1 MPQIRANPNRM
12 ELLKLRRRG
21 AVARRGHK
29 LLKDKLDELMKEFQ
43 ARIGANRRL
52 RAEVERDLRAAY
64 SQFAIARAEA
74 GQAVLEPALMAG
86 APGRLLGVDEK
97 SLMSV
102 TVPVLSLDE
111 LPEPGGYSLATTP
124 AVLDAGLSRLAAVAP
139 RLVELAEREKAI
151 ELLAAEIER
160 TRRRV
165 NALEYVLIPSVD
177 ATIRDIQM
185 KLDEAERSNLTRLMK
200 VKDMIA
206 QQEAEERARRT
217 KRSRCTSASV

>member
-1 MPQIRANPNRM
+1 MPQLRANPNRM

-21 AVARRGHK
+21 DVARRGHK

-52 RAEVERDLRAAY
+52 RREVEAELAGAFGL
-64 SQFAIARAEA
+64 FALARAEA
-74 GQAVLEPALMAG
+74 GSGALNSALMA
-86 APGRLLGVDEK
+86 ADPQPLLDVTERNV
-97 SLMSV
+97 MSV
-102 TVPVLSLDE
+102 RVPVFALAE

-124 AVLDAGLSRLAAVAP
+124 AVLDTALGRLSAVAP
-139 RLVELAEREKAI
+139 RMIELAEREKAI

-165 NALEYVLIPSVD
+165 NALEYVLIPTID
-177 ATIRDIQM
+177 ATVRDIQM
-185 KLDEAERSNLTRLMK
+185 KLDEAERGNLTRLMK

-206 QQEAEERARRT
+206 QQEAEER
-217 KRSRCTSASV
+217 

>member
-1 MPQIRANPNRM
+1 M

-21 AVARRGHK
+21 DVARRGHK

-43 ARIGANRRL
+43 ARISDNRRL
-52 RAEVERDLRAAY
+52 RRDVERELAAA
-64 SQFAIARAEA
+64 FGLLALARAKA
-74 GQAVLEPALMAG
+74 GSGALASSLMAG
-86 APGRLLGVDEK
+86 AAPGLLTVTEK

-102 TVPVLSLDE
+102 RVPAFELGA

-124 AVLDAGLSRLAAVAP
+124 AVLDSALAGLAVVAP
-139 RLVELAEREKAI
+139 RMIDLAEREKAI
-151 ELLAAEIER
+151 ELLAGEIER

-165 NALEYVLIPSVD
+165 NALEYVLIPTID
-177 ATIRDIQM
+177 ATVRDITM

-206 QQEAEERARRT
+206 QQEAAEGR
-217 KRSRCTSASV
+217 

>member
-43 ARIGANRRL
+43 GRIGANRRL
-52 RAEVERDLRAAY
+52 RAEVERDLLAAY
-64 SQFAIARAEA
+64 AQFAMARAEA
-74 GQAVLEPALMAG
+74 GQGSLETALMAG
-86 APGRLLGVDEK
+86 EPGPLLSVDER

-102 TVPVLSLDE
+102 SVPVFTLDD
-111 LPEPGGYSLATTP
+111 LREPGGYSLATTP
-124 AVLDAGLSRLAAVAP
+124 AVLDAGLSRLAEVAP
-139 RLVELAEREKAI
+139 RLLELAEREKAI

-165 NALEYVLIPSVD
+165 NALEYVLIPSIDETVRSI
-177 ATIRDIQM
+177 TM

-206 QQEAEERARRT
+206 RQETAEGL
-217 KRSRCTSASV
+217 

>member
-43 ARIGANRRL
+43 SRIGANRRL
-52 RAEVERDLRAAY
+52 RTEVERDLLAAY
-64 SQFAIARAEA
+64 AQLAMARAEA
-74 GQAVLEPALMAG
+74 GQSALATALMAG
-86 APGRLLGVDEK
+86 EPGPLLSVDER

-102 TVPVLSLDE
+102 SVPVFTLDE

-124 AVLDAGLSRLAAVAP
+124 TVLDAGLSRLAGVAP
-139 RLVELAEREKAI
+139 RLLELAEREKAI

-165 NALEYVLIPSVD
+165 NALEYVLIPSIDETVRSI
-177 ATIRDIQM
+177 TM

-206 QQEAEERARRT
+206 RQETAEGL
-217 KRSRCTSASV
+217 

>member
-43 ARIGANRRL
+43 SRIGANRRL
-52 RAEVERDLRAAY
+52 RAEVERGLSAAY
-64 SQFAIARAEA
+64 AQFAIARVEA
-74 GQAVLEPALMAG
+74 GQGVLDSALMAG
-86 APGRLLGVDEK
+86 APGPLLSVEQR

-102 TVPVLSLDE
+102 SVPVFTLDD

-124 AVLDAGLSRLAAVAP
+124 AVLDAGLSRLADVAP
-139 RLVELAEREKAI
+139 RLLELAEREKAI
-151 ELLAAEIER
+151 ELLAVEIER

-165 NALEYVLIPSVD
+165 NALEYVLIPSID
-177 ATIRDIQM
+177 ATVRSIKM

-206 QQEAEERARRT
+206 RQETAEGL
-217 KRSRCTSASV
+217 

>member
-21 AVARRGHK
+21 VTAKRGHK

-43 ARIGANRRL
+43 ARITDNRRL
-52 RAEVERDLRAAY
+52 RRDVERELQAAFGLL
-64 SQFAIARAEA
+64 SIARTEA
-74 GQAVLEPALMAG
+74 GSGALASALMAG
-86 APGRLLGVDEK
+86 EALPLLEVAEK

-102 TVPVLSLDE
+102 RVPVFTLGE

-124 AVLDAGLSRLAAVAP
+124 AVLDTALARLATVAP
-139 RLVELAEREKAI
+139 RMLELAEREKAI

-165 NALEYVLIPSVD
+165 NALEYVLIPTIE
-177 ATIRDIQM
+177 ATIRDITM
-185 KLDEAERSNLTRLMK
+185 KLDEAERGNLTRLMK

-206 QQEAEERARRT
+206 QQEAAEGR
-217 KRSRCTSASV
+217 

>member
-21 AVARRGHK
+21 VTAKRGHK

-43 ARIGANRRL
+43 ARIADNRTL
-52 RAEVERDLRAAY
+52 RRDVERELRSAFGLL
-64 SQFAIARAEA
+64 SLARAEA
-74 GQAVLEPALMAG
+74 GTGALASALMAG
-86 APGRLLGVDEK
+86 EALPLLDVTEK
-97 SLMSV
+97 SVMSV
-102 TVPVLSLDE
+102 RVPVFSLGE

-124 AVLDAGLSRLAAVAP
+124 AVLDSALARLATVAP
-139 RLVELAEREKAI
+139 RMVELAEREKAI

-165 NALEYVLIPSVD
+165 NALEYVLIPTIE
-177 ATIRDIQM
+177 ATIRDITM
-185 KLDEAERSNLTRLMK
+185 KLDEAERGNLTRLMK

-206 QQEAEERARRT
+206 QQEAAEGA
-217 KRSRCTSASV
+217 